1 MSSKI
6 LLDVQNLTTH
16 FFTQTGEVQA
26 VDDVNFNVK
35 AGEVV
40 GLAGESGC
48 GKSTAAYSI
57 IRLVP
62 YPGKILGGQ
71 VIFDGDDLVTKTE
84 QEMRQIR
91 WKEISIIFQG
101 AMNALN
107 PVFEVGAQI
116 VEAIRLHE
124 DVTEETAWDRT
135 AKLYER
141 VGLDPD
147 RMHNY
152 PHEYS
157 GGMRQRAMI
166 AMALANSPKMVIADE
181 PTTALDVT
189 IQAQIL
195 KLIEDLCKEL
205 DLSMIFISHDMGVIA
220 ETSNRIAIMYAG
232 RLAEFGK
239 GVDVFKDPYH
249 PYSAGL
255 VGSVPS
261 MEKAGKKILISIPG
275 RLPDLI
281 RPPPGCR
288 FHPRCPYAKA
298 KCSKETPEFRT
309 LKDRQVSCHFA
320 EEIHTDLLSKLERGW
335 ED

>member
-1 MSSKI
+1 MSK

-16 FFTQTGEVQA
+16 FFTQSGEVHA
-26 VDDVNFNVK
+26 VDDVSFYVEP
-35 AGEVV
+35 GEVL

-48 GKSTAAYSI
+48 GKSTTAYSI
-57 IRLVP
+57 MKLVP
-62 YPGKILGGQ
+62 YPGKIIEGKIILNGE
-71 VIFDGDDLVTKTE
+71 DLIPKTE
-84 QEMRQIR
+84 DEMRKIR

-116 VEAIRLHE
+116 VEAIRIHE
-124 DVTEETAWDRT
+124 DLSLDEAWDRT
-135 AKLYER
+135 AKLYTL

-166 AMALANSPKMVIADE
+166 AMALASNPKLVIADE

-195 KLIEDLCKEL
+195 KLIEKLSREL
-205 DLSMIFISHDMGVIA
+205 RLSMIFISHDLGVIA

-232 RLAEFGK
+232 RLVEIGN
-239 GVDVFKDPYH
+239 GVDVFKDPLH

-261 MEKAGKKILISIPG
+261 MEKAGKKILTSIPG
-275 RLPDLI
+275 DLPDLI
-281 RPPPGCR
+281 RPPSGCR
-288 FHPRCPYAKA
+288 FHPRCPFAK
-298 KCSKETPEFRT
+298 KRCSEETPDFREI
-309 LKDRQVSCHFA
+309 DHRRVSCHYA
-320 EEIHTDLLSKLERGW
+320 EEIHSDLLSKLDEGW
-335 ED
+335 G

>member
-1 MSSKI
+1 MADKK
-6 LLDVQNLTTH
+6 LLDVIDLTTH
-16 FFTQTGEVQA
+16 FKTQSGTVQA
-26 VDDVNFNVK
+26 VDNVSFDVNP
-35 AGEVV
+35 GEVV

-62 YPGKILGGQ
+62 YPGEIVRGKVLFNGE
-71 VIFDGDDLVTKTE
+71 DLVPKTDE
-84 QEMRQIR
+84 EMRAIR
-91 WKEISIIFQG
+91 WKEISMIFQG

-107 PVFEVGAQI
+107 PVFEVGGQI
-116 VEAIRLHE
+116 VEAIRIHE
-124 DVTEETAWDRT
+124 DVTEDVAWDRT

-166 AMALANSPKMVIADE
+166 AMALANSPKLVIADE

-195 KLIEDLCKEL
+195 KLIEELCKEL
-205 DLSMIFISHDMGVIA
+205 DLSMIFISHDLGVIA
-220 ETSNRIAIMYAG
+220 ETSSRIAIMYAG
-232 RLAEFGK
+232 RLAEYGS

-261 MEKAGKKILISIPG
+261 MEKAGLKILTSIPG

-281 RPPPGCR
+281 RPPSGCR
-288 FHPRCPYAKA
+288 FNPRCPYAK
-298 KCSKETPEFRT
+298 KRCTDETPEFREV
-309 LKDRQVSCHFA
+309 KGRKVSCHFA
-320 EEIHTDLLSKLERGW
+320 EEIHSDLLSKLDKGW
-335 ED
+335 EE